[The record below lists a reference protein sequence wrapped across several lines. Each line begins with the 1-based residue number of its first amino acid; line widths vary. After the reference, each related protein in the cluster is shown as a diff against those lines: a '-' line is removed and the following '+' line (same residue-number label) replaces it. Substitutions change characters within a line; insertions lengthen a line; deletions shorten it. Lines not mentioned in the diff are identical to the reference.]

1 MPVAACAALVP
12 PSRVSVLGK
21 RSFLASVVWAVVCLC
36 VLYHTEGC
44 RSGIRANIVGLERKL
59 LRHCTT
65 TTTTTAAAAEAW
77 GSLGGEHVVCCRLA
91 EAHI

>member
-65 TTTTTAAAAEAW
+65 TAAAAAAEAW
-77 GSLGGEHVVCCRLA
+77 GSLGGEHVVCRRLA